1 MAQPLKLSVR
11 LHGGL
16 SAQRCLE
23 LTKAAEANGFHA
35 VWFAE
40 NAFNRGVLPA
50 AAACVAATRRIG
62 IGIGVFNPY
71 NRHPTLMAMEI
82 GALDELAQGR
92 VRLGIGSGIATAT
105 KRMGLHP
112 DRPVAAVRDAI
123 TIVRGMLAGEEVNYT
138 GRVFSAFV
146 KLEYKALR
154 PRMPLLIAARGDQAL
169 ALCGEI
175 ADGLMISNM
184 CPAQF
189 TRHAVEVMRR
199 SARDAGRQIPAEVV
213 QYIPCV
219 ARPDRSEAHR
229 IAKEVLGRLLADYWS
244 LGERVPSAK
253 SALLRAQGLSAS
265 DFAATV
271 AGLRAGKSAAE
282 MLDDRF
288 LAAFTIAGTA
298 EDCLAQARAY
308 LEAGATE
315 LVLSFGGP
323 QPEQDMQYLGRAIAH
338 S

>member
-1 MAQPLKLSVR
+1 
-11 LHGGL
+11 
-16 SAQRCLE
+16 
-23 LTKAAEANGFHA
+23 
-35 VWFAE
+35 
-40 NAFNRGVLPA
+40 
-50 AAACVAATRRIG
+50 
-62 IGIGVFNPY
+62 
-71 NRHPTLMAMEI
+71 
-82 GALDELAQGR
+82 
-92 VRLGIGSGIATAT
+92 
-105 KRMGLHP
+105 
-112 DRPVAAVRDAI
+112 
-123 TIVRGMLAGEEVNYT
+123 
-138 GRVFSAFV
+138 
-146 KLEYKALR
+146 
-154 PRMPLLIAARGDQAL
+154 
-169 ALCGEI
+169 
-175 ADGLMISNM
+175 M

-315 LVLSFGGP
+315 LVLSFAGP
-323 QPEQDMQYLGRAIAH
+323 QPEQDMQYLGSALTG
-338 S
+338 